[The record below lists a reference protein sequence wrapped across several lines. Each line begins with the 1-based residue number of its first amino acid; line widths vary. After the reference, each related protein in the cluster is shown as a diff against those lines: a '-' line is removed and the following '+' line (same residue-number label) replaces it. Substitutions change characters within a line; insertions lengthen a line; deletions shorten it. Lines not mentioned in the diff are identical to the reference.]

1 MKHTSIRQ
9 SLFFAFAVLL
19 LASTAASVALA
30 QGGGK
35 SQWVSV
41 GGSGKLVYKA
51 TPTGDRIMDFS
62 SAGYKGGGVAIPV
75 VAVKETVS
83 HPGNL
88 DEDCTALIQ
97 SAIDRVA
104 RLPLDSDGFRGA
116 VLLGP
121 GEYLCGK
128 SISVHASGIVLRGSG
143 REAGETG
150 TTIRMA
156 GNKKYAAITASVPR
170 NTASGEAASR
180 GIRGVADRQE
190 AFSTMVTDSYVP
202 AGTYSFSIAD
212 VSGFNV
218 GDWVEIQKIVTKEWG
233 EFMGMHNLVRDGN
246 PQTWISAGT
255 VIPMTR
261 QIKAI
266 QGKNITVEVPL
277 SDSYDTKYLTR
288 GIPVV
293 KVDLINRLT
302 QVGIENLRIVSPEQA
317 VNHTQELYNAI
328 RLNGVDCW
336 IRDVQIE
343 ETMNSVGVTGHRI
356 TIQKV
361 DIIRRAHHQGAS
373 KPGEFWPNAGQV
385 LLDRCSVEGNNI
397 WFIAFGGRICGPMVV
412 LNCEFKGDGH
422 VEGHQRWT
430 TGILYDNCRLPDGG
444 LDLKNRGSMGSGHG
458 WGTGWSVA
466 WNCLSKTIVNQQPP
480 GCYNWVIGCAGKST
494 PLPRPFDRSPVL
506 PLGVFDSENQP
517 VAPQSL
523 YLTQLKERLG
533 PSALNALGYK
543 DANLTY

>member
-1 MKHTSIRQ
+1 MKSTLIRPI
-9 SLFFAFAVLL
+9 LIFAFAVLFS
-19 LASTAASVALA
+19 ASTAASTVLA
-30 QGGGK
+30 QGGGRK
-35 SQWVSV
+35 SLWVSV
-41 GGSGKLVYKA
+41 GASGKLAYKP

-83 HPGNL
+83 HPGNP

-97 SAIDRVA
+97 AAINRIA
-104 RLPLDSDGFRGA
+104 QLPLGDDGFRGT

-128 SISVHASGIVLRGSG
+128 SIAVNASGIVLRGSG
-143 REAGETG
+143 REAGKKG

-156 GNKKYAAITASVPR
+156 GDKKYVAITAR
-170 NTASGEAASR
+170 NTNSGGVR
-180 GIRGVADRQE
+180 GGADRQT
-190 AFSTMVTDSYVP
+190 AFSTTVTDSYVP
-202 AGTYSFSIAD
+202 AGTYSFSVAD
-212 VSGFNV
+212 VSGLNV
-218 GDWVEIQKIVTKEWG
+218 GDWIEIRKIVTSEWI
-233 EFMGMHNLVRDGN
+233 EFMEMHNLVRDGS
-246 PQTWISAGT
+246 PQTWIKAGS
-255 VIPMTR
+255 VISMTR

-266 QGKNITVEVPL
+266 QGKILTVEIPL

-293 KVDLINRLT
+293 KANLFSNRLT

-328 RLNGVDCW
+328 RLDGVDCW
-336 IRDVQIE
+336 IRNVQIE

-356 TIQKV
+356 TLQKV
-361 DIIRRAHHQGAS
+361 DVLRRAQHQGSS
-373 KPGEFWPNAGQV
+373 KPAEFWPNAGQV
-385 LLDRCSVEGNNI
+385 LMDRCSVEGDNI
-397 WFIAFGGRICGPMVV
+397 WFIAFGGRVCGPMVV
-412 LNCEFKGDGH
+412 LNCDFKGDGH
-422 VEGHQRWT
+422 IEGHQRWT

-480 GCYNWVIGCAGKST
+480 GCYNWVIGCTGKST

-517 VAPQSL
+517 VSPKSL

-533 PSALNALGYK
+533 TSALNSLEYK
-543 DANLTY
+543 DANLTVSGK